1 MMKNNWF
8 PNEEWFNGGDGEGG
22 ERTPRRP
29 RMPFRISRPVWIIL
43 ILMAAV
49 MIILPAFA
57 DFYTELL
64 WFKAQGLSQVFWK
77 KLLPQWILF
86 GAAGLSA
93 LLVYWFNFRKAFRN
107 ALEIA
112 SDDLQKFIGS
122 RFPAITLLAV
132 SAVMATANGLA
143 TRGEWAMVLRF
154 LHRSSFSHADAIFGK
169 DVGFYIFSL
178 PFFSFLQGW
187 LLNIGV
193 LTLLGCGVIYFLAI
207 MPQLQQQGKVAIPRK
222 PQVHL
227 TLVGSMIIA
236 LWAAGYWIQRY
247 FLLYSPRGVAF
258 GASYTDIHADLL
270 ALNVMTILTLLVAL
284 LLLLSLFM
292 KKTWK
297 FSVGL
302 VVMLFVTGVVLRGF
316 YPGIIQKY
324 VVEPNEFGKEL
335 PYIEHNIKATLDAYK
350 LADLE
355 TEMITPDDQV
365 EMEHINSN
373 FDTIHNIRLW
383 DYRPLTRTYKQL
395 QEIRSYYDFP
405 DVDIDRYTFGD
416 EYRQVILAA
425 RELDLQGLQNPTWV
439 NTHLEFTHGY
449 GIVMNPVN
457 EVSPSGLPV
466 LWVKDI
472 PPKFSVPMEIDRP
485 EIYYGE
491 KESSYI
497 FVNTSVKEFD
507 YPMGESNARTTYAG
521 TGGISI
527 GNFWRRLLFTM
538 SFGDSK
544 ILFTN
549 VFTPESKVMYHRNIR
564 ERLRHVAP
572 FLMFDSDPYLAIIE
586 GRLVWIMDA
595 YTISDRYPYSE
606 PVNIMGRNS
615 TEFKN
620 INYIRNSVK
629 ATVDAYDGNMHF
641 YIADDTDPLIKTWA
655 DIFPGLFSSLEEMP
669 PVMKDHLRYPKGLFE
684 VQSEIYRTYHMTNPN
699 TFYNKEDVWEVISHG
714 DRQGRLDAYYMIMR
728 LAGEDKAE
736 FVLISPFMPVGRD
749 NMIAWMAGR
758 SDGENYGQL
767 LVYRFP
773 KQKLIYGPS
782 QVEALTDQN
791 PEISAQL
798 SLWSQRGS
806 DVIRGHLLVIPIEN
820 SLLYVQP
827 LYLRAETSDLPEL
840 KRVIVSTGGRVV
852 WDTSL
857 DKALVK
863 LLGQELSTRTEQD
876 KVREEVS
883 LTPYTG
889 EEDISSLAALAQEY
903 WESSQEALKKADWE
917 TYGREMQKLESVIR
931 KMAGFSTFEDTPDQ
945 EELEPAL
952 DENKNIQ

>member
-1 MMKNNWF
+1 MMKNKWF
-8 PNEEWFNGGDGEGG
+8 PNEEWFNSDDGEGG
-22 ERTPRRP
+22 QKFPARP
-29 RMPFRISRPVWIIL
+29 RMPFKVSRPVWIIL
-43 ILMAAV
+43 LIIAAV
-49 MIILPAFA
+49 IVILPAFA

-64 WFKAQGLSQVFWK
+64 WFRARGLSQVFWK
-77 KLLPQWILF
+77 RLLPQWVLF
-86 GAAGLSA
+86 GAAGLTA
-93 LLVYWFNFRKAFRN
+93 LLVYWFNFRKAFKN
-107 ALEIA
+107 ALTMA
-112 SDDLQKFIGS
+112 STDLQNFLGK
-122 RFPAITLLAV
+122 RFPVIVLLAV
-132 SAVMATANGLA
+132 AAVMAIANGLA

-154 LHRSSFSHADAIFGK
+154 LHRSPFSHADPIFGK

-178 PFFSFLQGW
+178 PFLSFLQGW
-187 LLNIGV
+187 LLNVGI
-193 LTLLGCGVIYFLAI
+193 LCLLGCGVIYFLAL
-207 MPQLQQQGKVAIPRK
+207 MPQFQQQGKIPVPRK
-222 PQVHL
+222 LQFHL
-227 TLVGSMIIA
+227 TLVGSVIIS

-247 FLLYSPRGVAF
+247 YLLYSPRGVAF

-284 LLLLSLFM
+284 LLLLSLFLR
-292 KKTWK
+292 KTWK

-302 VVMLFVTGVVLRGF
+302 VVVLVLTNVVLRGI
-316 YPGIIQKY
+316 YPGLIQKY
-324 VVEPNEFGKEL
+324 VVVPNEFGKEM

-350 LADLE
+350 LSDLE
-355 TEMITPDDQV
+355 TEMIVPDDQV
-365 EMEHINSN
+365 EVAQINSN

-405 DVDIDRYTFGD
+405 DVDIDRYNFGD

-425 RELDLQGLQNPTWV
+425 RELDLKGLQNPTWV

-472 PPKFSVPMEIDRP
+472 PPNLSVPLELNRP

-491 KESSYI
+491 KASTYL
-497 FVNTSVKEFD
+497 FVNTTVKEFD

-521 TGGISI
+521 KGGVSI
-527 GNFWRRLLFTM
+527 GTLFRRLLFTL
-538 SFGDSK
+538 SFGDSR

-549 VFTPESKVMYHRNIR
+549 VFTPESKVMYHMNIR
-564 ERLRHVAP
+564 ERLQHVAP
-572 FLMFDSDPYLAIIE
+572 FLMYDSDPYLAVIN

-595 YTISDRYPYSE
+595 YSISDRYPYSE
-606 PVNIMGRNS
+606 PVSIAGNNS
-615 TEFKN
+615 TEYGR

-629 ATVDAYDGNMHF
+629 ATVDAYDGDMHF
-641 YIADDTDPLIKTWA
+641 YIADKTDPLIKTWS
-655 DIFPGLFSSLEEMP
+655 DIFPGLFSPLEKMP
-669 PVMKDHLRYPKGLFE
+669 PVMKDHLRYPKGLFG
-684 VQSEIYRTYHMTNPN
+684 VQSEIYRTYHMTDPN
-699 TFYNKEDVWEVISHG
+699 TFYNKEDVWEVISQG
-714 DRQGRLDAYYMIMR
+714 DRQDRLDAYYMIMR
-728 LAGEDKAE
+728 LAGEEKAE
-736 FVLISPFMPVGRD
+736 FVLIAPFMPVGRD

-782 QVEALTDQN
+782 QIEALTDQN

-852 WDTSL
+852 WDTTL

-863 LLGQELSTRTEQD
+863 LMGQQYQTGEERISRTE
-876 KVREEVS
+876 V
-883 LTPYTG
+883 TPSSTYTG
-889 EEDISSLAALAQEY
+889 EEDISRLAAQAQEY
-903 WESSQEALKKADWE
+903 WQTSQEALKNADWE
-917 TYGREMQKLESVIR
+917 TYGREMQKLENVIR
-931 KMAGFSTFEDTPDQ
+931 KMAALSSIPADPDKDKVPVSIDQ
-945 EELEPAL
+945 E
-952 DENKNIQ
+952 ITR

>member
-1 MMKNNWF
+1 MMKNKWF
-8 PNEEWFNGGDGEGG
+8 PNEEWFKNDDGEGG
-22 ERTPRRP
+22 EKFPVRP
-29 RMPFRISRPVWIIL
+29 RFPFKISRPVWIIL
-43 ILMAAV
+43 LIMAAV
-49 MIILPAFA
+49 IVILPVFA

-64 WFKAQGLSQVFWK
+64 WYRARGLSQVFWK
-77 KLLPQWILF
+77 KILPQWVLF
-86 GAAGLSA
+86 GAAGLTA
-93 LLVYWFNFRKAFRN
+93 LLVYWFNFRKAFKN
-107 ALEIA
+107 ALTIA
-112 SDDLQKFIGS
+112 STDLQKFLG
-122 RFPAITLLAV
+122 RHFPVIALLAV
-132 SAVMATANGLA
+132 AAVMAIANGLA

-154 LHRSSFSHADAIFGK
+154 LHRTPFNHADPIFGK

-178 PFFSFLQGW
+178 PFLSFFQGW
-187 LLNIGV
+187 LLNVGI
-193 LTLLGCGVIYFLAI
+193 LSLLGCGVIYFLAL
-207 MPQLQQQGKVAIPRK
+207 MPQFQQQGKVLVPRK
-222 PQVHL
+222 LQFHL
-227 TLVGSMIIA
+227 TLVGSAIIS

-247 FLLYSPRGVAF
+247 YLLYSPRGVAF

-270 ALNVMTILTLLVAL
+270 ALNVMTIITLLVAI
-284 LLLLSLFM
+284 LLLLSLFL

-302 VVMLFVTGVVLRGF
+302 VVVLVLTNVVLRGI
-316 YPGIIQKY
+316 YPGLIQKY
-324 VVEPNEFGKEL
+324 VVLPNEFGKEM

-350 LADLE
+350 LSDLE
-355 TEMITPDDQV
+355 TEMIVPDDQV
-365 EMEHINSN
+365 EVAQINSN
-373 FDTIHNIRLW
+373 FDTIQNIRLW

-405 DVDIDRYTFGD
+405 DVDIDRYRFGD

-425 RELDLQGLQNPTWV
+425 RELDLKGLQNPTWV

-472 PPKFSVPMEIDRP
+472 PPNLSVPLELNRP

-491 KESSYI
+491 KASTYL
-497 FVNTSVKEFD
+497 FVNTTVKEFD

-521 TGGISI
+521 KGGVSI
-527 GNFWRRLLFTM
+527 GTLFRRLLFTL

-549 VFTPESKVMYHRNIR
+549 VFTPESKVMYHMNIR
-564 ERLRHVAP
+564 ERLQHVAP
-572 FLMFDSDPYLAIIE
+572 FLMYDSDPYLAVIN

-595 YTISDRYPYSE
+595 YSISDRYPYSE
-606 PVNIMGRNS
+606 PVPIAGNNS
-615 TEFKN
+615 TEYGR

-629 ATVDAYDGNMHF
+629 ATVDAYDGDMHF
-641 YIADDTDPLIKTWA
+641 YIADKSDPLIKTWSE
-655 DIFPGLFSSLEEMP
+655 IFPGLFSPLEKMP
-669 PVMKDHLRYPKGLFE
+669 PVMKDHLRYPKGLFS
-684 VQSEIYRTYHMTNPN
+684 VQSEIYRTYHMTDPN
-699 TFYNKEDVWEVISHG
+699 TFYNKEDVWEVISQG
-714 DRQGRLDAYYMIMR
+714 DRQDRLDAYYMIMR
-728 LAGEDKAE
+728 LAGEEKAE
-736 FVLISPFMPVGRD
+736 FILIAPFMPVGRD

-758 SDGENYGQL
+758 SDGANYGQL

-782 QVEALTDQN
+782 QIEALTDQN

-852 WDTSL
+852 WDTTL

-863 LLGQELSTRTEQD
+863 LMGQRYQTGAERTEGT
-876 KVREEVS
+876 EFITS
-883 LTPYTG
+883 PAYTG
-889 EEDISSLAALAQEY
+889 EEDISRLAAQAQEY
-903 WESSQEALKKADWE
+903 WESSQKALKNADWE
-917 TYGREMQKLESVIR
+917 TYGSEMAKLENVIK
-931 KMAGFSTFEDTPDQ
+931 KMALLSSIQEDPDKDK
-945 EELEPAL
+945 EPASV
-952 DENKNIQ
+952 DREITP